1 MEETCCPGWS
11 HVRPTNTN
19 VLLALITLHGEEVTW
34 GTGEVLSTSICEF
47 KPHLDTDQ
55 SCSLQS
61 WGELTPN
68 PPNKTNRLKE
78 SDFILNVHPDGRSV
92 APKHMRENSP
102 EQEVLVSENDLR
114 CSTDITKTTTGA
126 RRPHWAF
133 HHKKRCVQELLYH
146 FSDWKNVIKYFQTS

>member
-1 MEETCCPGWS
+1 MLPRMKPRTSNKHKCPTGANHAARRGGNLRHWRGAVYIHLWVQTPFRHWS
-11 HVRPTNTN
+11 
-19 VLLALITLHGEEVTW
+19 
-34 GTGEVLSTSICEF
+34 
-47 KPHLDTDQ
+47 K
-55 SCSLQS
+55 LQS
-61 WGELTPN
+61 AKLRRAHTK
-68 PPNKTNRLKE
+68 PPQQNQQRLKE

-133 HHKKRCVQELLYH
+133 HHKKRCVQELLYL